1 MKSPY
6 DGHDVKEWAD
16 ITDEIVKKYP
26 VSEKDIIE
34 SVQEAWEKTKQTK
47 IGGELQIGVD
57 VFPEP
62 QVMGEFLHE
71 LIPVTLAKKHPE
83 HFRKGKVKSEKDVV
97 YNPNDEL
104 SIEIKTSSDGTNLY
118 GNRSY
123 GQKNSENN
131 SGKKKEGYYIG
142 VNFEKY
148 TDDNHDPQ
156 IKKIRFGWIDHEDW
170 VPQKKETG
178 QQAKLDKD
186 ARDHKLKL
194 IYEYKKSHKC
204 KAVLCP
210 AKRLWT

>member
-6 DGHDVKEWAD
+6 DGHDIQEWD
-16 ITDEIVKKYP
+16 GITEEIVERYP
-26 VSEKDIIE
+26 IPDNDIIE
-34 SVQEAWEKTKQTK
+34 CVKEAWDKTKQTK

-71 LIPVTLAKKHPE
+71 LIPVMLAKKHPE
-83 HFRKGKVKSEKDVV
+83 NFRKGKIKSEKDVV
-97 YNPNDEL
+97 YNPDDEL

-148 TDDNHDPQ
+148 TDENHDPQ

-194 IYEYKKSHKC
+194 IYEFKK
-204 KAVLCP
+204 P
-210 AKRLWT
+210 RKRKKKE

>member
-1 MKSPY
+1 MKSLY
-6 DGHDVKEWAD
+6 DRHCVQEWDD
-16 ITDEIVKKYP
+16 ITDKIVERYP
-26 VSEKDIIE
+26 ISEKDIVE
-34 SVQEAWEKTKQTK
+34 SVIEAWDKAKQNK
-47 IGGELQIGVD
+47 IGRELQIGVD

-62 QVMGEFLHE
+62 QVMGMFLHE
-71 LIPVTLAKKHPE
+71 LIPVTLAKKYPKN
-83 HFRKGKVKSEKDVV
+83 FRKGKIKSEKDVV
-97 YNPNDEL
+97 YSPDDNL

-170 VPQKKETG
+170 IPQKKETG
-178 QQAKLDKD
+178 QQAILAKD

-194 IYEYKKSHKC
+194 IYEHKKPHKR
-204 KAVLCP
+204 KNEG
-210 AKRLWT
+210 K

>member
-6 DGHDVKEWAD
+6 DGHDLQEWDD
-16 ITDEIVKKYP
+16 ITNKIVEEYPISENDIVECVKSAWDE
-26 VSEKDIIE
+26 
-34 SVQEAWEKTKQTK
+34 TKQTK
-47 IGGELQIGVD
+47 IGGKLQIGVD
-57 VFPEP
+57 VFPAP
-62 QVMGEFLHE
+62 QAMGLFLHE
-71 LIPVTLAKKHPE
+71 LIPVTLAEKYPE
-83 HFRKGKVKSEKDVV
+83 KFSKGKTKSEKDVV
-97 YNPNDEL
+97 YSPDDNL

-123 GQKNSENN
+123 GQPNSENN

-148 TDDNHDPQ
+148 TDENHDPQ

-194 IYEYKKSHKC
+194 IYEYKKTRKSKN
-204 KAVLCP
+204 KE
-210 AKRLWT
+210 K

>member
-6 DGHDVKEWAD
+6 DGHDIQEWDD
-16 ITDEIVKKYP
+16 ITNKIVEEYP
-26 VSEKDIIE
+26 ISENDIVECVKD
-34 SVQEAWEKTKQTK
+34 AWDKTKQTK
-47 IGGELQIGVD
+47 IGGKLQIGVD

-62 QVMGEFLHE
+62 QTMGLFLHE
-71 LIPVTLAKKHPE
+71 LIPVTLAEKHPE
-83 HFRKGKVKSEKDVV
+83 KFSKGKVKSEKDVV
-97 YNPNDEL
+97 YSPDEDL
-104 SIEIKTSSDGTNLY
+104 SIEIKTSSDRTNLY

-123 GQKNSENN
+123 GQKNSEKN

-148 TDDNHDPQ
+148 TDENHDPQ

-178 QQAKLDKD
+178 QQAKLDKN

-194 IYEYKKSHKC
+194 IYEYKKSRKHKN
-204 KAVLCP
+204 KE
-210 AKRLWT
+210 K